1 MAKCFTFTKNLL
13 EILEKSHRVD
23 WEAWIS
29 SQIDEFKKKN
39 ERNSFSNYTLFAL
52 KNKLEIKEKFNKKE
66 ISIKYFHNFY

>member
-1 MAKCFTFTKNLL
+1 MNL
-13 EILEKSHRVD
+13 
-23 WEAWIS
+23 
-29 SQIDEFKKKN
+29 KKKN